1 MRVLKV
7 FLVSLLLIY
16 AICGCVFAQE
26 SYYSEYYIEQYESS
40 GADKLIDALPK
51 ETRDY
56 MESVGLSD
64 IDFYAIFDVSP
75 KSLLD
80 LLFKI
85 ASGNIDAP
93 LKGTIKVIG
102 IIFLSAIVRSLFL
115 SDNKLENVLNIVTGS
130 VIAVFIFSPMAEVIV
145 RGVTAISIGA
155 DFMFVLIPILA
166 GIITTA
172 GNPAL
177 ALSYNSLTF
186 AAAQAVSQISDSV
199 VMPLSG
205 VYMATGMI
213 SSISPELKLDGLSD
227 IIKKSVFGTLSFAA
241 AIFSTILSL
250 KGIMAISSDNLISK
264 GIKLAVNSAVPV
276 VGGAISEA
284 YSSIVGSLS
293 LLKNAVGMFGIVAVS
308 VINLPVILE
317 LLFWILGLKL
327 TSVFASLLG
336 DDKSCTLINVITS
349 ALTIIN
355 VMILFGAVIF
365 IISTG
370 IILSLRTSI

>member
-1 MRVLKV
+1 
-7 FLVSLLLIY
+7 
-16 AICGCVFAQE
+16 
-26 SYYSEYYIEQYESS
+26 
-40 GADKLIDALPK
+40 
-51 ETRDY
+51 
-56 MESVGLSD
+56 
-64 IDFYAIFDVSP
+64 
-75 KSLLD
+75 
-80 LLFKI
+80 
-85 ASGNIDAP
+85 
-93 LKGTIKVIG
+93 
-102 IIFLSAIVRSLFL
+102 
-115 SDNKLENVLNIVTGS
+115 
-130 VIAVFIFSPMAEVIV
+130 
-145 RGVTAISIGA
+145 
-155 DFMFVLIPILA
+155 
-166 GIITTA
+166 
-172 GNPAL
+172 
-177 ALSYNSLTF
+177 
-186 AAAQAVSQISDSV
+186 
-199 VMPLSG
+199 
-205 VYMATGMI
+205 MI